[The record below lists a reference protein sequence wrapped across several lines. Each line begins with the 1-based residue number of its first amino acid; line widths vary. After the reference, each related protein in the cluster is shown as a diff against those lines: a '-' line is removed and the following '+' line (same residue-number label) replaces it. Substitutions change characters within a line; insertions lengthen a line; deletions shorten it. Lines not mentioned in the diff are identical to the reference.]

1 MRVITIFIL
10 SLMLTK
16 MHPFNN
22 HVTVVKMVKWPYKIT
37 KSLLWW
43 SKYFFRR
50 IKKLPYNEEEREAL
64 TINAVGEVA
73 WVAASTEDRQKMLT
87 MDLWI
92 MDNLVAWK
100 EDQELNQLGLSA
112 TKKKQLKK
120 YLKKKGGLESV
131 YDEGVKLD

>member
-1 MRVITIFIL
+1 
-10 SLMLTK
+10 
-16 MHPFNN
+16 
-22 HVTVVKMVKWPYKIT
+22 MVKWPYKIT

-43 SKYFFRR
+43 SKYFIRR
-50 IKKLPYNEEEREAL
+50 LKKLPYNEEERQAL

-112 TKKKQLKK
+112 ARKKQLKK